1 MKITSK
7 GRYAVLAMVDIAKF
21 GEDTPCNLS
30 HVSVRQNISLS
41 YLEQIFN
48 DLKRAKLVKSQKGP
62 GGGYKLNKESTEIR
76 ILDIFNAIDEQ
87 IKTTGCGNDPKSSCS
102 GTGKKCLTHNFWENL
117 EGIIGN
123 YLNSVYLSDLTA
135 GYSISDERR
144 VIGE

>member
-21 GEDTPCNLS
+21 GENTPCNLS

-48 DLKRAKLVKSQKGP
+48 DLKKAKLVKSQKGP
-62 GGGYKLNKESTEIR
+62 GGGYRLNKESSEIR

-87 IKTTGCGNDPKSSCS
+87 IKTTVAKAKELRPFAEKIITISKEKSVNNIL
-102 GTGKKCLTHNFWENL
+102 K
-117 EGIIGN
+117 
-123 YLNSVYLSDLTA
+123 
-135 GYSISDERR
+135 R
-144 VIGE
+144 VNKA

>member
-62 GGGYKLNKESTEIR
+62 GGGYSLIKSLLRLEY
-76 ILDIFNAIDEQ
+76 LIF
-87 IKTTGCGNDPKSSCS
+87 
-102 GTGKKCLTHNFWENL
+102 LM
-117 EGIIGN
+117 
-123 YLNSVYLSDLTA
+123 LSM
-135 GYSISDERR
+135 SK
-144 VIGE
+144 

>member
-21 GEDTPCNLS
+21 GVDTPCNLS

-62 GGGYKLNKESTEIR
+62 GGGYKLNKETKEIR
-76 ILDIFNAIDEQ
+76 IIDILVNNASND
-87 IKTTGCGNDPKSSCS
+87 KTTGCGNDPKSSCS

-117 EGIIGN
+117 EGVIGN
-123 YLNSVYLSDLTA
+123 YLNSVYLSDLTE
-135 GYSISDERR
+135 GYSISGERR
-144 VIGE
+144 AISE

>member
-1 MKITSK
+1 
-7 GRYAVLAMVDIAKF
+7 
-21 GEDTPCNLS
+21 LS
-30 HVSVRQNISLS
+30 HVSIRQNISLS

-48 DLKRAKLVKSQKGP
+48 DLKKAKLVKSQKGP
-62 GGGYKLNKESTEIR
+62 GGGYKLNKDSNEIR

-117 EGIIGN
+117 EGVIGN

-135 GYSISDERR
+135 GYSFSDERR